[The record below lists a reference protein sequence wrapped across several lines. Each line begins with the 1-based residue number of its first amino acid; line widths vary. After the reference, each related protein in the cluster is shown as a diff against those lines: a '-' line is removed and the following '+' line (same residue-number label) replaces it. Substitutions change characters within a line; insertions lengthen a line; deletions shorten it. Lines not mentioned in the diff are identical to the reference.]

1 MRRLTVPAIFSLML
15 VALLAGRAAAAPLAA
30 EIPKLEGDP
39 ALDPAAQLS
48 TWPDKP
54 DLPLTWDVVHARPA
68 NDATDVHVATDG
80 KFLYVRFDAKQ
91 NGPIVV
97 SQHSD
102 DVITGGSNGN
112 NGTLS
117 WSNDD
122 AVWVDLWPTGPAG
135 FQYQFEANPGG
146 SHNEASSEN
155 TAFAPHWESRGAM
168 HDGGYTVTMEIPLNV
183 IHGLHAGAWRAQFI
197 RYVRSTGSEY
207 VWSFDA
213 QQTQADDPSRSGT
226 ITIPAVSVEAV
237 RPKPRFA
244 PYALGAAAAPSAG
257 GSTSRAGADAS
268 LPISSTA
275 AFFATWHPDYSN
287 VELDQQSISP
297 TVYQRVYNEVRP
309 FFTQAGQYY
318 GNFNCDV
325 CGGYR
330 TILYTPGIPTPSQGY
345 AFEGKQGDFGLAAF
359 DAIGT
364 NRTDA
369 AAALNYTSPDT
380 RWQGSFEHVTADIP
394 GVIDDSNEVG
404 LQYSSLKYLNG
415 YVNYS
420 TDNGTNVSTASRA
433 TAIDAGGGWINQD
446 FAFFGAA
453 RKIGDEFNP
462 VDGFNFHPG
471 IAGWALYSAKVWL
484 FAPNDVLQSMGIMG
498 FIDRYQGP
506 QYGIAQ
512 SDNQLEF
519 DLLTKSAWDFQIYSG
534 SDYWRFGQTLSPISQ
549 GSGFQV
555 TYHSGL
561 QNNMGN
567 FPAHGASATP
577 TTIQYVTGHYGLGR
591 LDTWTRN
598 STLRVGGRGSLT
610 FTVDNTAQW
619 MPRGTAD
626 NVQWFDSVAYSYQV
640 NANSSFAV
648 GLRDVIGN
656 PPQPN
661 GGGDCMSRCANISI
675 AYHLRLKNEE
685 FYLAYGNPNTLVTVP
700 QAIFKVIFYAGGQ
713 KGT

>member
-1 MRRLTVPAIFSLML
+1 MRRFLY
-15 VALLAGRAAAAPLAA
+15 VAFASFLLLARVTAPGAASTLAA
-30 EIPKLEGDP
+30 DVPKLPGEP
-39 ALDPAAQLS
+39 SLDPAAAPA
-48 TWPDKP
+48 TWGESPE
-54 DLPLTWDVVHARPA
+54 LALTWDVVHGHA
-68 NDATDVHVATDG
+68 ATEATTVRVATDG

-91 NGPIVV
+91 SGPVV
-97 SQHSD
+97 ISQHSD
-102 DVITGGSNGN
+102 DLITGGSNGN
-112 NGTLS
+112 GGTIS

-135 FQYQFEANPGG
+135 FQYQFESNPGG

-155 TAFAPHWESRGAM
+155 TAFAPHWESRGVT
-168 HDGGYTVTMEIPLNV
+168 HDGGYSVTMAIPMSV

-197 RYVRSTGSEY
+197 RYVRSTGAEY

-213 QQTQADDPSRSGT
+213 QQTQADDASRSGT
-226 ITIPAVSVEAV
+226 ITIPTVTVQAA
-237 RPKPRFA
+237 RPQPRVA

-257 GSTSRAGADAS
+257 GSTSRIGADAS
-268 LPISSTA
+268 VPISPTA

-297 TVYQRVYNEVRP
+297 TVYQRLYNEVRP

-318 GNFNCDV
+318 GQFNCDV

-330 TILYTPGIPTPSQGY
+330 TILYTPAIPTPAQGY

-359 DAIGT
+359 DAIGD

-369 AAALNYTSPDT
+369 ATALDYTSPDT
-380 RWQGSFEHVTADIP
+380 RWQGSFEHVTADVP
-394 GVIDDSNEVG
+394 GVIDDSNEIG
-404 LQYSSLKYLNG
+404 INYQSLKYLSA
-415 YVNYS
+415 YANYS
-420 TDNGTNVSTASRA
+420 TDNGTNVLTPSRA
-433 TAIDAGGGWINQD
+433 TAMEAGGGWINQD
-446 FAFFGAA
+446 FAFFGSA
-453 RKIGDEFNP
+453 RKVGDEFNP
-462 VDGFNFHPG
+462 ADGFNFHPG

-498 FIDRYQGP
+498 VIDRYQGP
-506 QYGIAQ
+506 QYGLAQ
-512 SDNQLEF
+512 SDNQMEF
-519 DLLTKSAWDFQIYSG
+519 DVLTKSAWDFQVYSG

-567 FPAHGASATP
+567 FPTHGASATP
-577 TTIQYVTGHYGLGR
+577 TTIQYVTGRYGLGK

-598 STLRVGGRGSLT
+598 STIRIGDRGSLT
-610 FTVDNTAQW
+610 LTVDNTAQW
-619 MPRGTAD
+619 MPRGTPD
-626 NVQWFDSVAYSYQV
+626 NVQWFDSVAYSYQI
-640 NANSSFAV
+640 NRNSSLAV

-656 PPQPN
+656 PPEPN
-661 GGGDCMSRCANISI
+661 GGGDCMGRCANISV
-675 AYHLRLKNEE
+675 AYHLRLRNTE